1 LAPTGVGVS
10 KKYTIAPKFLRLEP
24 ESGLKAIIP
33 LLTEKF
39 HVSSIGDFASYYA
52 GQHNEK
58 SDLDLLAE
66 FPVPVASEFFTSE
79 RFLEQYMGILVEL
92 VTRNSWQ
99 VQFNPLIALEI
110 WPLIFTRCSPNLGQE
125 FHPENIPHA

>member
-10 KKYTIAPKFLRLEP
+10 KKYAIAPKFLRLEP

-39 HVSSIGDFASYYA
+39 HVYSIGDFGSYYA

-110 WPLIFTRCSPNLGQE
+110 YALDFPQIF
-125 FHPENIPHA
+125 A